1 MYCWPQALIRG
12 MDLLVYIYCSH
23 EYHKLGAM
31 RGDDS
36 KELPS
41 HAVIKARNVTADE
54 LKEILRELKNVERQ
68 NFISHCLLSA
78 LIGSA
83 GNEQSGE
90 EESSAGSM
98 LTGILKGSTG
108 NDQSG
113 EKDSYA
119 DTVLTRILKGFKG
132 NDQNRKRE
140 TSGKGKQ
147 IEE

>member
-1 MYCWPQALIRG
+1 
-12 MDLLVYIYCSH
+12 
-23 EYHKLGAM
+23 M

-41 HAVIKARNVTADE
+41 HAVIKARNETADE
-54 LKEILRELKNVERQ
+54 LKEILTELKN
-68 NFISHCLLSA
+68 
-78 LIGSA
+78 GSA
-83 GNEQSGE
+83 GNNQSGE

-113 EKDSYA
+113 EKDSYT
-119 DTVLTRILKGFKG
+119 DIVLTRILKGSMG
-132 NDQNRKRE
+132 NGQNGKRE
-140 TSGKGKQ
+140 TSAKGKQ